1 MGTVGKPMGKIIQSR
16 SYYGLGLPRVLT
28 VLPDY
33 TATAMNKLV
42 PGASPGKASDC
53 LSLSHVSK
61 LWVAMSYE
69 REPFPF
75 VFCIGIWG

>member
-1 MGTVGKPMGKIIQSR
+1 MGKIIQSR